1 MAAARD
7 KARPRRK
14 RSRGKRPLGKRPLGR
29 RFDRALL
36 YATDAHATQFR
47 KGTDR
52 PYIGHLLG
60 VAAIV
65 LTHGGDEDEAIAA
78 LLHDVV
84 EDQGGKPRL
93 RDIRRKFGSRVAG
106 IVEGCTDSDT
116 EPKPPWRERKEAY
129 LLHLRTADA
138 SVRLVSAADKLYNA
152 REILS
157 DFRLHRHSVWA
168 RFKGGKQGTLWYYG
182 EVAKILRARRPET
195 VFKEL
200 VGELDRVVSDLKAAS
215 QH

>member
-7 KARPRRK
+7 KARP
-14 RSRGKRPLGKRPLGR
+14 LGKRRLGER
-29 RFDRALL
+29 TLGKRFDRALL
-36 YATDAHATQFR
+36 YASAAHATQFR
-47 KGTDR
+47 KGARR
-52 PYIGHLLG
+52 PYIAHLLG
-60 VAAIV
+60 VTAIV

-93 RDIRRKFGSRVAG
+93 RDIRRKFGSRVAK

-116 EPKPPWRERKEAY
+116 EPKPPWRERKEKY
-129 LLHLRTADA
+129 LDHLRTADA

-152 REILS
+152 SEILS

-168 RFKGGKQGTLWYYG
+168 RFKGGKKGTLWYYG
-182 EVAKILRARRPET
+182 EVAKVLRAKGP
-195 VFKEL
+195 KDL
-200 VGELDRVVSDLKAAS
+200 VGELNRVVSDLKAVS
-215 QH
+215 QRS